1 MYAFPLD
8 IPVLEN
14 RPSSEEDPEL
24 ECELVPEA
32 SWVEEVGEQV
42 DATMES
48 VADQFFHLF
57 SSSPEYQDLSK
68 IRRFC
73 RLRELVKKE
82 TRSDASQKANDYRGS
97 AAEVSEQV
105 DKDGLWVPP
114 RITMLLREDV
124 PSRQTC

>member
-105 DKDGLWVPP
+105 DK
-114 RITMLLREDV
+114 
-124 PSRQTC
+124 TCRHDRHVS